1 MNKYCY
7 VYTGDKN
14 KEDRLKRID
23 KVINELQK
31 LNENVVFAVNDLQS
45 IAYLNKKGYKALN
58 LDALADIYNL
68 ITHDDFLYICTPE
81 DTTLLKASFANVKEI
96 CNE

>member
-1 MNKYCY
+1 MIKYCY

-23 KVINELQK
+23 KAVERVK
-31 LNENVVFAVNDLQS
+31 ELNEEVIFAVNDLQS
-45 IAYLNKKGYKALN
+45 IAYIKEKGYKALN
-58 LDALADIYNL
+58 IDALEDLFNL
-68 ITHDDFLYICTPE
+68 MSPDDGVLLCTPE
-81 DTTLLKASFANVKEI
+81 DTTYVKASFRDVKEI